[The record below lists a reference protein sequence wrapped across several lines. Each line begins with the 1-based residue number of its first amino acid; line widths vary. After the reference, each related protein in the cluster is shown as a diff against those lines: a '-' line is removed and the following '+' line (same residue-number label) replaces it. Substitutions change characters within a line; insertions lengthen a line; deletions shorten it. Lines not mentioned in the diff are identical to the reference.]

1 MFLVHRRTLVGSI
14 LAAAVAGSLGR
25 PTAAA
30 SDRKD
35 IIGVSIPTLDNPFW
49 VRAVRLVK
57 YVTTELNID
66 LVVVAAANQEQKQL
80 RDVRS
85 LLSRGVDALVVAP
98 QSTANASGLIQLANR
113 AHKPIMIVDR
123 YPGFPAENEQEP
135 YLGFI
140 GPDDVRAGDSIA
152 SFLIHHGASK
162 LVGIG
167 GTPGSSVAEGRQKG
181 LMQALAA
188 AGSKA
193 TLVQYVGAGETET
206 DGYAAMQKLLSAHP
220 AGTID
225 GVWCYNDALCLG
237 AFRAVRQSGRSDQ
250 IILGGMDL
258 IPQALDL
265 IAKKTDYVYST
276 GGHWLQLGS
285 GVVIAFDK
293 LHGHDPLQRDIR
305 QPLLDLDSETIEKFK
320 SEYIDN
326 PLPFN
331 VKDYTLTYN
340 PGAKTQFFP
349 LVLQ

>member
-1 MFLVHRRTLVGSI
+1 
-14 LAAAVAGSLGR
+14 
-25 PTAAA
+25 
-30 SDRKD
+30 
-35 IIGVSIPTLDNPFW
+35 
-49 VRAVRLVK
+49 
-57 YVTTELNID
+57 
-66 LVVVAAANQEQKQL
+66 
-80 RDVRS
+80 
-85 LLSRGVDALVVAP
+85 
-98 QSTANASGLIQLANR
+98 
-113 AHKPIMIVDR
+113 
-123 YPGFPAENEQEP
+123 
-135 YLGFI
+135 
-140 GPDDVRAGDSIA
+140 
-152 SFLIHHGASK
+152 
-162 LVGIG
+162 
-167 GTPGSSVAEGRQKG
+167 TPGSSVAEGRQKG

-193 TLVQYVGAGETET
+193 TLVQYVGAGEPEM

-320 SEYIDN
+320 SEYVDN